1 MRRGIWHFAV
11 PEEFGKEQLM
21 KIRVMLTEDYDAVYS
36 LWIRTPGMGLNRV
49 DDSREGIEKYLKRNP
64 TTCFIAEEEGR
75 LIGVILSGH
84 DGRRGYIH
92 HTAVDRTKRKG
103 GIGTALLNAAMDALK
118 AEGIIKVALV
128 VFKKNETGNHFWDE
142 KGFEK
147 RQDLIYRNK
156 SLQDIQRIDT

>member
-1 MRRGIWHFAV
+1 
-11 PEEFGKEQLM
+11 M
-21 KIRVMLTEDYDAVYS
+21 KIRVMLMEDYDAVYS

-92 HTAVDRTKRKG
+92 HTAVEIVQKG
-103 GIGTALLNAAMDALK
+103 RAVSALR
-118 AEGIIKVALV
+118 
-128 VFKKNETGNHFWDE
+128 F
-142 KGFEK
+142 
-147 RQDLIYRNK
+147 
-156 SLQDIQRIDT
+156 